1 MNLMIFE
8 TIMRRVFT
16 PTRSNSP
23 VDVLFYATGEGAL
36 GQVLIARSVSGVC
49 AILMGSDRAELEAD
63 LAARFPQATLVA
75 NEAVISDDLAK
86 VIRFLDRPA
95 DGLDLSL
102 DMRGT
107 PFQRRV
113 WERVRSIPVGRSAT
127 YTEVARWISPFA
139 SPRAVGGACA
149 ANPIALAIPCHRVL
163 GGNGDLTGYRWGIE
177 RKRELI
183 RREAWHERPLSVVSV
198 QPRLMELTMREMI
211 RFAWGISSLGDFMMA
226 MSDKGLVALEF
237 SSDHSATEHAL
248 CARFP
253 AADVTNNQQDLSDV
267 LEGVKRA
274 IEEPGFDP
282 ATPLDLRGTP
292 YELEVWSMLRAIPVG
307 ETTNYG
313 TLAAK
318 LSTRDAR
325 DVTEAIAHNPIA
337 VLVPCHRVIKK
348 DGSISGYR
356 WGFRRKRELLAR
368 ERRETASARQDR
380 CND

>member
-23 VDVLFYATGEGAL
+23 VEVLSYAVGEGAL

-75 NEAVISDDLAK
+75 NEAVIGDDLIGDDLAK

-95 DGLDLSL
+95 EGLDLSL

-113 WERVRSIPVGRSAT
+113 WERVRSIPVGRTAT
-127 YTEVARWISPFA
+127 YTEVVRWISPFA

-163 GGNGDLTGYRWGIE
+163 GSNGDLIGYRWGIE

-183 RREAWHERPLSVVSV
+183 RREA
-198 QPRLMELTMREMI
+198 LT
-211 RFAWGISSLGDFMMA
+211 
-226 MSDKGLVALEF
+226 
-237 SSDHSATEHAL
+237 
-248 CARFP
+248 
-253 AADVTNNQQDLSDV
+253 
-267 LEGVKRA
+267 
-274 IEEPGFDP
+274 
-282 ATPLDLRGTP
+282 
-292 YELEVWSMLRAIPVG
+292 
-307 ETTNYG
+307 
-313 TLAAK
+313 
-318 LSTRDAR
+318 
-325 DVTEAIAHNPIA
+325 
-337 VLVPCHRVIKK
+337 
-348 DGSISGYR
+348 
-356 WGFRRKRELLAR
+356 
-368 ERRETASARQDR
+368 
-380 CND
+380 

>member
-36 GQVLIARSVSGVC
+36 GHVLIARSVSGVC
-49 AILMGSDRAELEAD
+49 AILLGSDRAELEAD

-75 NEAVISDDLAK
+75 NEAVIGDDLIGDDLAK

-113 WERVRSIPVGRSAT
+113 WERVRSIPVGRTAT

-163 GGNGDLTGYRWGIE
+163 GSNGDLTGYRWDIE

-183 RREAWHERPLSVVSV
+183 RREA
-198 QPRLMELTMREMI
+198 LT
-211 RFAWGISSLGDFMMA
+211 
-226 MSDKGLVALEF
+226 
-237 SSDHSATEHAL
+237 
-248 CARFP
+248 
-253 AADVTNNQQDLSDV
+253 
-267 LEGVKRA
+267 
-274 IEEPGFDP
+274 
-282 ATPLDLRGTP
+282 
-292 YELEVWSMLRAIPVG
+292 
-307 ETTNYG
+307 
-313 TLAAK
+313 
-318 LSTRDAR
+318 
-325 DVTEAIAHNPIA
+325 
-337 VLVPCHRVIKK
+337 
-348 DGSISGYR
+348 
-356 WGFRRKRELLAR
+356 
-368 ERRETASARQDR
+368 
-380 CND
+380 

>member
-23 VDVLFYATGEGAL
+23 VEVLFYAVGEGAL

-75 NEAVISDDLAK
+75 NEAVIGDDLIGDDLAK

-95 DGLDLSL
+95 EGLDLSL

-113 WERVRSIPVGRSAT
+113 WERVRSIPVGRTAT
-127 YTEVARWISPFA
+127 YTEVVRWISPFA

-163 GGNGDLTGYRWGIE
+163 GSNGDLIGYRWGIE

-183 RREAWHERPLSVVSV
+183 RREA
-198 QPRLMELTMREMI
+198 LT
-211 RFAWGISSLGDFMMA
+211 
-226 MSDKGLVALEF
+226 
-237 SSDHSATEHAL
+237 
-248 CARFP
+248 
-253 AADVTNNQQDLSDV
+253 
-267 LEGVKRA
+267 
-274 IEEPGFDP
+274 
-282 ATPLDLRGTP
+282 
-292 YELEVWSMLRAIPVG
+292 
-307 ETTNYG
+307 
-313 TLAAK
+313 
-318 LSTRDAR
+318 
-325 DVTEAIAHNPIA
+325 
-337 VLVPCHRVIKK
+337 
-348 DGSISGYR
+348 
-356 WGFRRKRELLAR
+356 
-368 ERRETASARQDR
+368 
-380 CND
+380 